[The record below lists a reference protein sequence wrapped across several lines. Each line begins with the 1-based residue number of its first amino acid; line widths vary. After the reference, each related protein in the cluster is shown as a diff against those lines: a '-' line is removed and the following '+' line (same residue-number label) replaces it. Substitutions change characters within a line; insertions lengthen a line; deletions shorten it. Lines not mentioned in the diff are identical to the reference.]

1 MATIN
6 FHSQFNKTIAPFTIS
21 FVFVLL
27 CTWGLTHKQLDITE
41 FCIFFVG
48 ILFFGAGV
56 LQGVVKLFSDKTQV
70 SISEEGICDYR
81 WSRNSLIRWDD
92 IRLSE
97 NISIFK
103 QQFIRIKLR
112 EPLTVKKHSFLS
124 YFGKNEISEMYIFTS
139 DLSIDG
145 TQLNHFINNMVC
157 GDTPEKIALIK
168 KLRIIE

>member
-81 WSRNSLIRWDD
+81 WSEIRQSDGMILGYRRIFRFLNSNL
-92 IRLSE
+92 
-97 NISIFK
+97 F
-103 QQFIRIKLR
+103 
-112 EPLTVKKHSFLS
+112 V
-124 YFGKNEISEMYIFTS
+124 
-139 DLSIDG
+139 
-145 TQLNHFINNMVC
+145 LNSVS
-157 GDTPEKIALIK
+157 L
-168 KLRIIE
+168 